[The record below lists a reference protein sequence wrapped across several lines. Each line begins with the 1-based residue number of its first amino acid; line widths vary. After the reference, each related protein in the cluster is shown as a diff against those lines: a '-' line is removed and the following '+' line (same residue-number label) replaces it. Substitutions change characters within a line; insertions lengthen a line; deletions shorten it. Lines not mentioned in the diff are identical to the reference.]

1 MSKIIFNILTLFPES
16 LQNYLNSSILKI
28 AQDKDLVEYNLF
40 NFRDFSKNKH
50 GKVDDTP
57 YSGGAGMVLSP
68 QPIFDCIQSIKEKN
82 PDTYVIFASPR
93 GKTLNQAKLL
103 ELSQKSNLTLICG
116 RYEGL
121 DQRAID
127 LCVDEEISLGDFIL
141 CGGELPS
148 LCMLE
153 GVTRLIPGVLGN
165 QESHQNES
173 FGENL
178 DGKKKHPV
186 YTKPEVFNGLKVPDV
201 LLSGHHKNIQKW
213 QNDNLSL

>member
-1 MSKIIFNILTLFPES
+1 MKFNLLTLFPEAIE
-16 LQNYLNSSILKI
+16 NYLNSSILKI
-28 AQDKDLVEYNLF
+28 AQDKQAADIELHDFREYA
-40 NFRDFSKNKH
+40 DNKH
-50 GKVDDTP
+50 KKVDDTP
-57 YSGGAGMVLSP
+57 YGGGAGMVLQA
-68 QPIFDCIQSIKEKN
+68 QPIYDCIQAIKQKD
-82 PDTYVIFASPR
+82 PDTYVIFPSPR
-93 GKTLNQAKLL
+93 GQTLNQAKLQ
-103 ELSQKSNLTLICG
+103 ELASKSSITLICG

-148 LCMLE
+148 LCIVE
-153 GVTRLIPGVLGN
+153 GITRLLPEVLGN

-186 YTKPEVFNGLKVPDV
+186 YTKPEEFQGLKVPEV
-201 LLSGHHKNIQKW
+201 LLSGHHAKINQW
-213 QNDNLSL
+213 QEQNLKD

>member
-1 MSKIIFNILTLFPES
+1 MKFNLLTLFPEAIE
-16 LQNYLNSSILKI
+16 NYLNSSILKI
-28 AQDKDLVEYNLF
+28 AQDKKAATFELHD
-40 NFRDFSKNKH
+40 FREFADNKH
-50 GKVDDTP
+50 KKVDDTP
-57 YSGGAGMVLSP
+57 YGGGAGMVLQA
-68 QPIFDCIQSIKEKN
+68 QPIYDCIQAIKQKD
-82 PDTYVIFASPR
+82 PDTYVIFPSPR
-93 GKTLNQAKLL
+93 GQTLNQAKLQ
-103 ELSQKSNLTLICG
+103 ELASKSSITLICG

-148 LCMLE
+148 LCIVE
-153 GVTRLIPGVLGN
+153 GVTRLLPEVLGN

-186 YTKPEVFNGLKVPDV
+186 YTKPEVFQGLKVPEV
-201 LLSGHHKNIQKW
+201 LLSGHHAKIENWQKE
-213 QNDNLSL
+213 NLED

>member
-16 LQNYLNSSILKI
+16 IQNYLNSSILKI
-28 AQDKDLVEYNLF
+28 AQEKDLVEYNLF
-40 NFRDFSKNKH
+40 NFREYSLNKH

-57 YSGGAGMVLSP
+57 YGGGAGMVLSP
-68 QPIFDCIQSIKEKN
+68 QPIFDCIQDIKKEN
-82 PDTYVIFASPR
+82 PNTYVIFASPR
-93 GKTLNQAKLL
+93 GKTINQDKLS
-103 ELSQKSNLTLICG
+103 ELSKKANITFICG

-148 LCMLE
+148 LCIIE

-178 DGKKKHPV
+178 DGKKKHAV
-186 YTKPEVFNGLKVPDV
+186 YTKPEVFKDLKVPDV
-201 LLSGHHKNIQKW
+201 LLSGHHANIKKW
-213 QNDNLSL
+213 QNKNLKS

>member
-1 MSKIIFNILTLFPES
+1 MKFNLLTLFPEAIE
-16 LQNYLNSSILKI
+16 NYLNSSILKI
-28 AQDKDLVEYNLF
+28 AQDKHAAKFELHDFREYA
-40 NFRDFSKNKH
+40 DNKH
-50 GKVDDTP
+50 KKVDDTP
-57 YSGGAGMVLSP
+57 YGGGAGMVLQA
-68 QPIFDCIQSIKEKN
+68 QPIYDCIQAIKQKD
-82 PDTYVIFASPR
+82 PDTFVLFPSPR
-93 GKTLNQAKLL
+93 GQTLNQAKLQ
-103 ELSQKSNLTLICG
+103 ELASKSSITLICG

-148 LCMLE
+148 LCIVE
-153 GVTRLIPGVLGN
+153 GITRLLPEVLGN

-186 YTKPEVFNGLKVPDV
+186 YTKPEEFQGLKVPEV
-201 LLSGHHKNIQKW
+201 LLSGHHAKINQW
-213 QNDNLSL
+213 QEQNLKD

>member
-1 MSKIIFNILTLFPES
+1 MKFNLLTLFPEAIE
-16 LQNYLNSSILKI
+16 NYLNSSILKI
-28 AQDKDLVEYNLF
+28 AQDKHAAQFELHDFREYA
-40 NFRDFSKNKH
+40 DNKH
-50 GKVDDTP
+50 KKVDDTP
-57 YSGGAGMVLSP
+57 YGGGAGMVLQA
-68 QPIFDCIQSIKEKN
+68 QPIYDCIQAIKQKD
-82 PDTYVIFASPR
+82 PDTYVIFPSPR
-93 GKTLNQAKLL
+93 GQTLNQAKLQ
-103 ELSQKSNLTLICG
+103 ELASKSSITLICG

-148 LCMLE
+148 LCIVE
-153 GVTRLIPGVLGN
+153 GVTRLLPEVLGN

-186 YTKPEVFNGLKVPDV
+186 YTKPEEFQGLKVPEV
-201 LLSGHHKNIQKW
+201 LLSGHHAKINQW
-213 QNDNLSL
+213 QEQNLKD

>member
-1 MSKIIFNILTLFPES
+1 MKFNLLTLFPEAIE
-16 LQNYLNSSILKI
+16 NYLNSSILKI
-28 AQDKDLVEYNLF
+28 AQDKQAADIELHDFREYA
-40 NFRDFSKNKH
+40 DNKH
-50 GKVDDTP
+50 KKVDDTP
-57 YSGGAGMVLSP
+57 YGGGAGMVLQA
-68 QPIFDCIQSIKEKN
+68 QPIYDCIQAIKQKD
-82 PDTYVIFASPR
+82 PDTFVLFPSPR
-93 GKTLNQAKLL
+93 GKTLNQAKLQ
-103 ELSQKSNLTLICG
+103 ELASKSSITLICG

-148 LCMLE
+148 LCIVE
-153 GVTRLIPGVLGN
+153 GVTRLLPEVLGN

-186 YTKPEVFNGLKVPDV
+186 YTKPEVFQGLKVPEV
-201 LLSGHHKNIQKW
+201 LLSGHHAKIENWQKE
-213 QNDNLSL
+213 NLED